1 MRNQIVQGGIR
12 DEAQWLKS
20 GSVNCIVTSPPYWG
34 LRDYGGYLMQVFW
47 GQGGDWQPPR
57 KGNKL
62 KHWIVRLK
70 IRAARRGII
79 YSPNGLEHIC
89 AYGLEPTPE
98 LYVEHTVNVFRELRR
113 VLRDDGT
120 VWLNLGESYN
130 GGGSAG
136 SDKAFKGIQGTYKG
150 GMRVGKPNLVST
162 LKPKDLCMIPAR
174 VALALQAD
182 GWWLRSE
189 IIWHKPN
196 PMPESVTDRPTK
208 AHEMVYLLTKRPRY
222 WYDAEAIK
230 EPVVCDRIRG
240 PAEHPD
246 QLSTNGN
253 SGLARRPINTT
264 GRNKRSVWSIPTKS
278 YHGAHFAVFPP
289 DLVKPCILAGCPART
304 CSACGAPW
312 VRVVE
317 RAATEPEYRK
327 GNRPIR
333 YLASVDA
340 GQGQDHLD
348 NSNLGMVTKTKT
360 LGHRPTCDCNATTV
374 PGVVLDPFF
383 GSGTVAQVAIEN
395 GRDWLGVELNEDYIK
410 LANKRLAAV
419 QRPLFVE

>member
-1 MRNQIVQGGIR
+1 MRNTIIQGDIR
-12 DEAQWLKS
+12 AVGGRLETA
-20 GSVNCIVTSPPYWG
+20 SVNCIVTSPPYWG

-70 IRAARRGII
+70 VRAARRGVI

-89 AYGLEPTPE
+89 AYGLEPAPE
-98 LYVEHTVNVFRELRR
+98 LYVEHTVSIFRELKR

-120 VWLNLGESYN
+120 VWLNLGDSYN
-130 GGGSAG
+130 TSPPGN
-136 SDKAFKGIQGTYKG
+136 KGFHYGKGRTANGTLETG
-150 GMRVGKPNLVST
+150 HRGLIAS

-182 GWWLRSE
+182 GWWLRSD
-189 IIWHKPN
+189 IIWHKPS

-208 AHEMVYLLTKRPRY
+208 SHEYVFLLTKRARY

-230 EPVVCDRIRG
+230 EPVVCDRVRG

-246 QLSTNGN
+246 QISTNGN
-253 SGLARRPINTT
+253 SGLARRPISTT

-289 DLVKPCILAGCPART
+289 DLVRPCILAGCPART

-317 RAATEPEYRK
+317 REPSHSLQV
-327 GNRPIR
+327 GNDWQEGRYSTNHHGPSRPG
-333 YLASVDA
+333 SFV
-340 GQGQDHLD
+340 G
-348 NSNLGMVTKTKT
+348 NTTKT
-360 LGHRPTCDCNATTV
+360 LGHRPPCTCNAPPV